1 MDKLSIV
8 LALRNEE
15 GSIEELIRRF
25 SKVCKYLNID
35 YNIIVYSAGSTDNTG
50 GIVKRLEGEIPVILY
65 TGRRERYFIHA
76 LSHGL
81 AKVEN
86 NTYTLVC
93 DADLQYLPE
102 DLVLLWKYRKDYD
115 LITGVRYR
123 RRDPFHKKLI
133 STVFHSLVYLV
144 FMRPF
149 RDMDTGFKLFNNKV
163 LKTVYPHMWWLKNGA
178 YTEIFLRAWK
188 KGYAVKYASIHHDYR
203 SHGHSKI
210 TDMSKLFNNIRVQ
223 IYGLFMLWRDLV
235 LRT

>member
-25 SKVCKYLNID
+25 SKVCKYLDID

-50 GIVKRLEGEIPVILY
+50 NIVKRLEKDIPVILY
-65 TGRRERYFIHA
+65 DGPKEQYFINA
-76 LSHGL
+76 LRHGL
-81 AKVEN
+81 AKVEKDA
-86 NTYTLVC
+86 YTLVS

-123 RRDPFHKKLI
+123 RKDPFYKKLI
-133 STVFHSLVYLV
+133 STIFHSLVYLV

-163 LKTVYPHMWWLKNGA
+163 LKIVYDNIWWLKNGA
-178 YTEIFLRAWK
+178 YTEIFLRVWK
-188 KGYAVKYASIHHDYR
+188 KGYRIKYVSIHHDYR
-203 SHGHSKI
+203 RYGHTKI
-210 TDMSKLFNNIRVQ
+210 TDMNNFFHNISMQ
-223 IYGLFMLWRDLV
+223 LHGLFHLWKDL
-235 LRT
+235 TF